1 MRESTRWAN
10 GKTSVH
16 WRRFITSPP
25 DRADRILS
33 AARERWRVENCFHRT
48 LCAPF
53 GADGSMVRVEHA
65 AENMSTL
72 RRLALNL
79 VKGEKSLK
87 IGGRRSGRGR
97 AGIWSICE
105 RYSESRIKMRLPFRA
120 RHKRLTR
127 PPRYLYNHFSRL
139 LILRFNK
146 RKPDGR
152 ARLARPRSAC
162 ERAAIAETARYHPK
176 RSESR

>member
-1 MRESTRWAN
+1 MTGVGR
-10 GKTSVH
+10 
-16 WRRFITSPP
+16 
-25 DRADRILS
+25 
-33 AARERWRVENCFHRT
+33 
-48 LCAPF
+48 
-53 GADGSMVRVEHA
+53 A

-87 IGGRRSGRGR
+87 IGGAASGRER

-105 RYSESRIKMRLPFRA
+105 RYSESRVKMRLTCRLRP
-120 RHKRLTR
+120 KRLTR
-127 PPRYLYNHFSRL
+127 PPRYLYNAFSRL

-146 RKPDGR
+146 CKPDGR

-162 ERAAIAETARYHPK
+162 ERAAMAMAARYHPK